1 MKNTFE
7 GAKLC
12 NTDCKIYLIFQQP
25 QNDNNN
31 SNPTQNIN
39 LLINNKQLINQTL
52 HTAQKEVL
60 ISSRIFFIE
69 LDQHNLYLI
78 PMLPLFSIPLK
89 SVQQAAH
96 IWCGASAPMVLTN
109 DTTCTK
115 QLCLE
120 RRQPTEVLIIRRR
133 PLISEDSHLTSY

>member
-12 NTDCKIYLIFQQP
+12 NTYCKIYLIFQQP

-31 SNPTQNIN
+31 SNSTQNVN
-39 LLINNKQLINQTL
+39 LSINNKQLINQTL

-78 PMLPLFSIPLK
+78 PMLPLFSIPQK

-109 DTTCTK
+109 NTTCAK
-115 QLCLE
+115 HLYLE
-120 RRQPTEVLIIRRR
+120 RRQPTEVLIIRKI
-133 PLISEDSHLTSY
+133 PLISEYSHLTSY

>member
-7 GAKLC
+7 RAKLC

-31 SNPTQNIN
+31 SNPTQSIN
-39 LLINNKQLINQTL
+39 LSINKKQLINQTL

-78 PMLPLFSIPLK
+78 QCTTFSIPLK

-109 DTTCTK
+109 DTTCAK

-120 RRQPTEVLIIRRR
+120 RRQPSKVLIIKRR

>member
-1 MKNTFE
+1 MKNTFKR
-7 GAKLC
+7 AKLC
-12 NTDCKIYLIFQQP
+12 NIDCKIYLIFQQP

-31 SNPTQNIN
+31 SNPTQNVN
-39 LLINNKQLINQTL
+39 LSINNKQLINQTL

-69 LDQHNLYLI
+69 LYQHNLYLT
-78 PMLPLFSIPLK
+78 PMLPLFSIPQK
-89 SVQQAAH
+89 SVYQAAH

-109 DTTCTK
+109 NTTCAK
-115 QLCLE
+115 HLYLE

-133 PLISEDSHLTSY
+133 PLISEDSHLTSF